1 MKNIYRI
8 LFIILGV
15 IFALAGIAVL
25 ALFPALA
32 VWLRAVVC
40 CVCLGIAVVFI
51 LASTVGYRH
60 IEKVD
65 AKVKQK
71 TFFIKNLQ
79 TDVELL
85 ATAESDLAA
94 KNAFNTLAE
103 HLRFS
108 DPMSDASL
116 ADLEQEI
123 TNKIGALKG
132 AEDKTASAVEI
143 IYLLDERNR
152 KCKILK

>member
-1 MKNIYRI
+1 MKSIYRI
-8 LFIILGV
+8 LFIILG
-15 IFALAGIAVL
+15 IGFTLAGIAVL
-25 ALFPALA
+25 ALFPTLA

-51 LASTVGYRH
+51 LAATVGYRH

-71 TFFIKNLQ
+71 TFFLKNLQ
-79 TDVELL
+79 TDVALL
-85 ATAESDLAA
+85 AAAENDPVA
-94 KNAFNTLAE
+94 KAVLDALAE
-103 HLRFS
+103 QLRFS

-123 TNKIGALKG
+123 TYKIGALKG
-132 AEDKTASAVEI
+132 TEDKAAATAEI
-143 IYLLDERNR
+143 MRLLDERNR